1 MRLQGALLQLDRDFL
16 DQGLIPIMILEQRE
30 LILEAI
36 NYRSINQKDKIIIS
50 PKRDVDFRLSVI
62 NKGVNSLQL

>member
-36 NYRSINQKDKIIIS
+36 NYRSINQKDKKIIS